1 MRGGEGV
8 LNVENLR
15 MAIARAK
22 KTKREL
28 AQALGLSEH
37 TFFNKSV
44 GVSEFRASE
53 IRKLADELALT
64 PEEIVQ
70 VFLEDGPARSAGT

>member
-1 MRGGEGV
+1 M
-8 LNVENLR
+8 LNVEDLQ

-28 AQALGLSEH
+28 AQTLGLSEH
-37 TFFNKSV
+37 AFYNKSA

-53 IRKLADELALT
+53 IKKLADELALT

-70 VFLEDGPARSAGT
+70 VFLTER